1 MNTTHS
7 TAQLNT
13 WRDQAA
19 KLLATLLP
27 TIPETNFCPT
37 DELADDLLRSLT
49 GQTTRPAARSPYV
62 GLFGNAGLSTLRQK
76 AAGGIKTYL
85 SDLHDEH
92 LTPADA
98 QADRLLRVLRG
109 LNTTLPPGVLPYEA
123 LFGYTVS
130 PLSQAQVKAWRR
142 QAAACIQQQLAQIAN
157 PEPTDGDII
166 ADGLL
171 RALGRQPARPRD
183 RRPFE
188 GLVLVPPAAPFLAL
202 RQRGADA
209 LKLFIEHLDDPHL
222 GSKDAVIDN
231 VVRKL
236 STPPLPDRPIHRLP
250 YEGLFRRSTGTLTP
264 EHLQQI
270 ATITN
275 AAQVALIRRLVP
287 YLNDTVDEF
296 GINTPLRQAHFLAQL
311 AHESDNFNTTE
322 EYASGAD
329 YEGRIDLGNVYPGD
343 GVRFK
348 GRGLI
353 QVTGRAN
360 YGSCS
365 RGLGLGNTLIQRPT
379 LLNQEDLA
387 ARSAGWYWQ
396 TRELNPVADRDD
408 VVRVTRIIN
417 GGQRGLEDR
426 IAKLRRA
433 KRALKV

>member
-1 MNTTHS
+1 MNTIHS
-7 TAQLNT
+7 ASQLQT
-13 WRDQAA
+13 WRGQAA
-19 KLLATLLP
+19 QLLATLLP
-27 TIPETNFCPT
+27 KLPDPQFSPK
-37 DELADDLLRSLT
+37 DDLADALLRSLT
-49 GQTTRPAARSPYV
+49 GQGVRPAARSPYV
-62 GLFGNAGLSTLRQK
+62 GLFGNAPVPTLRQK
-76 AAGGIKTYL
+76 AAGGLKTYL
-85 SDLHDEH
+85 SALASPQ

-98 QADRLLRVLRG
+98 QADQLVRMLRG
-109 LNTTLPPGVLPYEA
+109 LSLSLPPGVLPYEA

-130 PLSQAQVKAWRR
+130 PLSSAQVKAWRR
-142 QAAACIQQQLAQIAN
+142 QAAARMQQLLAQI
-157 PEPTDGDII
+157 PDPQPTDRDQI

-188 GLVLVPPAAPFLAL
+188 GVVLVPAGAPFPDL

-209 LKLFIEHLDDPHL
+209 LKLFIEHLAEPQL

-231 VVRKL
+231 VLRKL
-236 STPPLPDRPIHRLP
+236 SSPPLPDRPIQRLP
-250 YEGLFRRSTGTLTP
+250 YEGLFQRPTGTLTAD
-264 EHLQQI
+264 HLQQI
-270 ATITN
+270 ATITS
-275 AAQVALIRRLVP
+275 AAQIALIRRLVP
-287 YLNDTVDEF
+287 YLNDALDEF
-296 GINTPLRQAHFLAQL
+296 GIDTPLRQAHFLAQL

-365 RGLGLGNTLIQRPT
+365 RGLGLGDALIKQPT
-379 LLNQEDLA
+379 LLNHEDLA
-387 ARSAGWYWQ
+387 ARSAGWFWQ
-396 TRELNPVADRDD
+396 THDLNRVADRDD
-408 VVRVTRIIN
+408 VVRATRIVN
-417 GGQRGLEDR
+417 GGQRGLDDR

-433 KRALKV
+433 KVALNV

>member
-1 MNTTHS
+1 MTTTHA
-7 TAQLNT
+7 TTQLQT

-27 TIPETNFCPT
+27 TMPETKVCPK

-49 GQTTRPAARSPYV
+49 AQTARPGGRSPYT
-62 GLFGNAGLSTLRQK
+62 GLFGDAALSTLRHK
-76 AAGGIKTYL
+76 AASGIKTYL
-85 SDLHDEH
+85 AALHDDH
-92 LTPADA
+92 LTPADT
-98 QADRLLRVLRG
+98 QADRLIRLLRG
-109 LNTTLPPGVLPYEA
+109 LSTALPPGVLPYEA
-123 LFGYTVS
+123 LFGYTAS
-130 PLSQAQVKAWRR
+130 PLAQAQLKAWRR
-142 QAAACIQQQLAQIAN
+142 QAAARIQQLLAQITN

-209 LKLFIEHLDDPHL
+209 LKLFIEHLDDAQL

-231 VVRKL
+231 VVRQL

-250 YEGLFRRSTGTLTP
+250 YEGLFHRSTSTLTP

-270 ATITN
+270 ATITS

-287 YLNDTVDEF
+287 YLNDAIDEF

-365 RGLGLGNTLIQRPT
+365 RGLGLGDTLIQRPT

-396 TRELNPVADRDD
+396 TRDLNPLADRDD
-408 VVRVTRIIN
+408 ILRVTRIIN
-417 GGQRGLEDR
+417 GGQRGLDDR

-433 KRALKV
+433 KLALKV